1 LQTTHQPHQLA
12 QELIAR
18 TSSLARI
25 HAGLGMGA
33 GMLLGAAL
41 LANGGELR
49 LVGAAVGGMIGASI
63 GHTLGAARATAM
75 RLQALTVLERD
86 GAPR

>member
-1 LQTTHQPHQLA
+1 MHQPHQIA
-12 QELIAR
+12 QELITR

-41 LANGGELR
+41 LASGGELR
-49 LVGAAVGGMIGASI
+49 LVGAALGGMIGASI
-63 GHTLGAARATAM
+63 GHTLGATRAAAM
-75 RLQALTVLERD
+75 RLQALSVLERND
-86 GAPR
+86 TPR